1 MEIESE
7 PPADENALM
16 SNEEFDREVKLAGEG
31 RWDEL
36 GLDTLPENWKPASID
51 ELRNPDEPAA
61 MTRNPDGLPQ
71 VLP

>member
-16 SNEEFDREVKLAGEG
+16 SNEEFDHEVQLAGEG

-36 GLDTLPENWKPASID
+36 GLDTLPAGWKPATID
-51 ELRNPDEPAA
+51 ELRGDAEG
-61 MTRNPDGLPQ
+61 RLNPDGLPAVSQ
-71 VLP
+71 